1 MLSAEAGPAPW
12 LRELK
17 RPVLLL
23 LSPVCASGPPQA
35 SGQEVLRSLP
45 RRAEGVGQWVRPPGP
60 LQSPRCCLPT
70 GSCRPT
76 LLPPGKGGA
85 GGASGQ
91 TTGPAAPPS
100 EPFTSPNRQSL
111 ETWLKISLTAKL
123 SLKPLVSA
131 PLEMGHRVK
140 IENLNQLVF
149 LSFVQLC
156 CEVQSP
162 RQILMFEETQ
172 VSLLGGFFR
181 MKLATFH

>member
-12 LRELK
+12 LGELK

-23 LSPVCASGPPQA
+23 LSPVCASGPPRA

-45 RRAEGVGQWVRPPGP
+45 RRAGGVGQWVQPRGLSRALGAACPPAPAGP
-60 LQSPRCCLPT
+60 P
-70 GSCRPT
+70 SCR
-76 LLPPGKGGA
+76 LGKEGLGALPDRPQA
-85 GGASGQ
+85 Q
-91 TTGPAAPPS
+91 PPPLP

-149 LSFVQLC
+149 LSFVQFC

-162 RQILMFEETQ
+162 RQILD
-172 VSLLGGFFR
+172 V
-181 MKLATFH
+181 